1 MRQIF
6 TLQLLFSTIRLSTP
20 LVLAALGGLY
30 SERSGVIN
38 IALEGLLLSGAFT
51 AASVTYYAGSSA
63 APWLPAGYTQY
74 SPWVGLAA
82 AILAGALVAYLIAL
96 ACIKFKAN
104 QVVTGTGINILF
116 LGLPAVLSGA
126 LFLSSGSTPQI
137 PKEDLLPVLYRFV
150 PSFIPQWR
158 ILTDVSVISLLALI
172 VVLVTKY
179 VLYRTPFGLRLRAVG
194 ENPEAADAAGVG
206 VNRIRYV
213 GVVLS
218 GALAG
223 IGGAYLSIGQSSLFT
238 RNMAAGRGFIALAA
252 LIFGKWRPVQTMLA
266 CLLFGL
272 ADALTIQ
279 LQGVPVSILSFR
291 IAMVVLIFLVLW
303 FIVHQL
309 PFLNRNR
316 IVELASAAVVCGIAS
331 RVIYA
336 STRGIQNLEIP
347 VQFIAM
353 IPYVVTIVV
362 LAGFIG
368 QSRAPRALGTPYQK
382 ER

>member
-6 TLQLLFSTIRLSTP
+6 TLQLLFSTVRLSTP

-82 AILAGALVAYLIAL
+82 AILAGALVAYIIAL
-96 ACIKFKAN
+96 ACIRFKAD

-116 LGLPAVLSGA
+116 IGLPAVLSGA

-137 PKEDLLPVLYRFV
+137 PRENLLPALYRFL
-150 PSFIPQWR
+150 PFMPPWR
-158 ILTDVSVISLLALI
+158 IFTDVSVISLLALV
-172 VVLVTKY
+172 VVLVTRY

-206 VNRIRYV
+206 VNRMRYI
-213 GVVLS
+213 GVILS

-252 LIFGKWRPVQTMLA
+252 LIFGKWRPTQTMLA
-266 CLLFGL
+266 CLLFGF

-279 LQGVPVSILSFR
+279 MQGVVK
-291 IAMVVLIFLVLW
+291 
-303 FIVHQL
+303 L
-309 PFLNRNR
+309 PWNPA
-316 IVELASAAVVCGIAS
+316 ED
-331 RVIYA
+331 
-336 STRGIQNLEIP
+336 IP
-347 VQFIAM
+347 VQFIQM

-368 QSRAPRALGTPYQK
+368 QSRAPRALGTAYEK
-382 ER
+382 AR